1 MYCNVV
7 VHNQAETKTDDWTD
21 RKQTFDRTTI
31 LHACPARQA
40 GVDCCCRRCS
50 DPNPDNNALPGFF
63 GIILK
68 HSDTYAV
75 FNSSPETRLTYIN
88 ELVNSCDF
96 QKLEIV
102 NRCTDTD

>member
-1 MYCNVV
+1 MPGSSRKHPPDKTEFIAPTEHHTTTCP
-7 VHNQAETKTDDWTD
+7 TK
-21 RKQTFDRTTI
+21 
-31 LHACPARQA
+31 QA

-88 ELVNSCDF
+88 ELVNSCEF
-96 QKLEIV
+96 S
-102 NRCTDTD
+102 NT